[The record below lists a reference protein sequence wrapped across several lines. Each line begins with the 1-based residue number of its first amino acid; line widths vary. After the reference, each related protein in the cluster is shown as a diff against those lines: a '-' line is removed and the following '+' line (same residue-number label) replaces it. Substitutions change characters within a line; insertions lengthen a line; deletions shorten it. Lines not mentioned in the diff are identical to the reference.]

1 MKAELRSELNLFR
14 SEAERVKREKHQC
27 RDTYG
32 RARAALRQ
40 LDLDPGELRQADH
53 SDSCALFGRVV
64 DRLELIVRA
73 MPERWLEGAREVA
86 VGTTELVLR
95 HCLRLHPQVDLHVVV
110 KAAMEE
116 ELPPP
121 ETDEAQAR
129 YDWVLEGARRIVHQ
143 RVHVQAPVGD
153 GEDTSTEEWEGDQG
167 GGGAGTGGGA
177 GSSAAAQE

>member
-1 MKAELRSELNLFR
+1 MVSIPLLAASEHHLPPSTAITDLSRENDEMKRELEK
-14 SEAERVKREKHQC
+14 VKRDLEKAIAEKHLC
-27 RDTYG
+27 RDTYN

-53 SDSCALFGRVV
+53 SDSCELFGRVV

-86 VGTTELVLR
+86 VGTTELVLG

-121 ETDEAQAR
+121 ETDEAQALH
-129 YDWVLEGARRIVHQ
+129 DKVLEGARRIVHQ
-143 RVHVQAPVGD
+143 RVQVQAPVGD
-153 GEDTSTEEWEGDQG
+153 GEEWEG
-167 GGGAGTGGGA
+167 
-177 GSSAAAQE
+177 